1 MKQAYSN
8 LKWLLIS
15 ASILF
20 FDLLSKMLIVK
31 HFTLGKML
39 SVLPFLNLTLAYN
52 RGTAF
57 SFLNQ
62 GLQWQ
67 FWFLTTLA
75 IMVSVAILIYLFFAS
90 NKEVWNKWGLAL
102 ILGGALGNLWD
113 RLSLGVVV
121 DFIDFHIGNWH
132 FATFNLAD
140 ASITIGA
147 CILVMVMFFS
157 RENEE

>member
-39 SVLPFLNLTLAYN
+39 SILPFLNLTLAYN

>member
-90 NKEVWNKWGLAL
+90 DKEVWNKWGLAL

-147 CILVMVMFFS
+147 CILVVVMFFS
-157 RENEE
+157 KENEE